1 MSNFAKRVGG
11 GGAKHPPRFR
21 RLWWIICD
29 FFCPGMY
36 KVAMFRKWYH
46 IRLAC
51 FVHMWLWRPRKHHH
65 RALVYLEKAT
75 GAVYFAYYTCMAG
88 YDFKN
93 VFKVNCLISNIYFA
107 SNNEHFQN
115 IKQHYKYFFYP
126 YYMILLL
133 DILNILW
140 ISLQLFK
147 VEMAVKIG
155 LTKSSSTSEACE
167 WNSTFQKEVN
177 II

>member
-29 FFCPGMY
+29 FFVQVCI
-36 KVAMFRKWYH
+36 KWPCSGSD
-46 IRLAC
+46 ITSD
-51 FVHMWLWRPRKHHH
+51 W
-65 RALVYLEKAT
+65 RALSICDFEDQGNTTTEPCVYLEKAT

-93 VFKVNCLISNIYFA
+93 VFKVNCL
-107 SNNEHFQN
+107 N

>member
-1 MSNFAKRVGG
+1 MWIDLPEILTSKKIIMVIVMSNFAKRVGG
-11 GGAKHPPRFR
+11 GALSTLPGSDAYDELFVTFFVQVCIKWPCSGSDITSDWRA
-21 RLWWIICD
+21 LSICD
-29 FFCPGMY
+29 FEDQGNTTTEPC
-36 KVAMFRKWYH
+36 
-46 IRLAC
+46 
-51 FVHMWLWRPRKHHH
+51 
-65 RALVYLEKAT
+65 VYLEKAT

-133 DILNILW
+133 DILNIL
-140 ISLQLFK
+140 
-147 VEMAVKIG
+147 
-155 LTKSSSTSEACE
+155 
-167 WNSTFQKEVN
+167 
-177 II
+177 